1 MKFIIYCCCSV
12 TKWCQLFVTPWTAAY
27 QAFLS
32 ITNSWSLLKLMSIEL
47 VMPSNHLIFCHPLLL
62 LPSIFLSIRVFS
74 TELAVCIR
82 WPKDWHISFSTST
95 SNEYSGLISFR
106 ADLFDL
112 LALHY
117 CLIQNS
123 GGSGSSLM
131 PHKVDFYPCCFPP
144 TKPHIQRPPHDSHWP
159 RGHLHTK
166 DREGGSSHLPGFLS
180 KASVHIPSCPLAST
194 GSQAHDLATE
204 RVGNECLV
212 FSGSMMRSDHHQQE
226 EGAEEGLLNK
236 QPRVLGTQTKDSV
249 EHRCRILRG
258 VHTHFIEKVI

>member
-1 MKFIIYCCCSV
+1 M
-12 TKWCQLFVTPWTAAY
+12 TPWTAAY

-82 WPKDWHISFSTST
+82 WPKDWHISFSTSP

-117 CLIQNS
+117 YLTQNS

-131 PHKVDFYPCCFPP
+131 PHKVDFNPCCPP
-144 TKPHIQRPPHDSHWP
+144 IKPPHSEATT
-159 RGHLHTK
+159 RQ
-166 DREGGSSHLPGFLS
+166 
-180 KASVHIPSCPLAST
+180 PLAQGPPSHQRQGRRFFSPAWFSQQGLSTRTLLST
-194 GSQAHDLATE
+194 GL
-204 RVGNECLV
+204 NWL
-212 FSGSMMRSDHHQQE
+212 SG
-226 EGAEEGLLNK
+226 
-236 QPRVLGTQTKDSV
+236 P
-249 EHRCRILRG
+249 
-258 VHTHFIEKVI
+258 

>member
-62 LPSIFLSIRVFS
+62 LPSIFLRIRVFS

-131 PHKVDFYPCCFPP
+131 PHKVDFYPCC
-144 TKPHIQRPPHDSHWP
+144 PPHKTP
-159 RGHLHTK
+159 TFRGHHMTAT
-166 DREGGSSHLPGFLS
+166 GPGATFTP
-180 KASVHIPSCPLAST
+180 KT
-194 GSQAHDLATE
+194 GKEVLLT
-204 RVGNECLV
+204 CLV
-212 FSGSMMRSDHHQQE
+212 FSARPQYTYPLVHWPQLALRPMTWPQRGW
-226 EGAEEGLLNK
+226 
-236 QPRVLGTQTKDSV
+236 GTNVWCFQAP
-249 EHRCRILRG
+249 
-258 VHTHFIEKVI
+258 